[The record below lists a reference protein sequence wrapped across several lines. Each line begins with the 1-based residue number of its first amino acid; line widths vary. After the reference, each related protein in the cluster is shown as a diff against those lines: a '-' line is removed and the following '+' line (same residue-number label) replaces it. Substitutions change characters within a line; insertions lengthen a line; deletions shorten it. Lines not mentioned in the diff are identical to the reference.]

1 MRLRGC
7 ILLAVFAA
15 NVATWAGDLTG
26 TVTLLN
32 ARGRPTDLGK
42 GQVIVF
48 VDGLQERFSQESIA
62 KAYQMD
68 TLNKQYD
75 PQLMVIPKGATVTF
89 TNFDP
94 ILHNIFSVSGK
105 NRFDAGLFRENETTR
120 HTFLFPGL
128 VRIYCNVHHD
138 MNALIYVTDN
148 PYFAFADADGR
159 FRIPG
164 VPAGTITLKALHRV
178 AGETVATVVVDEQ
191 GETLVNLELHAQSK
205 RLKRHLDKEGKPYR
219 KRKDNRY

>member
-62 KAYQMD
+62 KAYQ
-68 TLNKQYD
+68 
-75 PQLMVIPKGATVTF
+75 TVTGRSMAPPIPSPSPISIRFSTTFSPYPARTVSMRACSAKTKQRATPFFSQAWCAF
-89 TNFDP
+89 TAM
-94 ILHNIFSVSGK
+94 S
-105 NRFDAGLFRENETTR
+105 TT
-120 HTFLFPGL
+120 T
-128 VRIYCNVHHD
+128 
-138 MNALIYVTDN
+138 
-148 PYFAFADADGR
+148 
-159 FRIPG
+159 
-164 VPAGTITLKALHRV
+164 
-178 AGETVATVVVDEQ
+178 
-191 GETLVNLELHAQSK
+191 
-205 RLKRHLDKEGKPYR
+205 
-219 KRKDNRY
+219 